1 MSIGMV
7 EDGRSMRY
15 VAEVLGVS
23 ASTIQRTYQRYRDL
37 VTYTRRPGF
46 GHRRAKSARDDR
58 FLRIHNRCRSKRL
71 PGTSN
76 WSPCKC
82 LDSKEKTPKR
92 WSFSKKTS
100 HGSLAYTST
109 PQPMLIFPDS
119 TKIGMKS
126 SG

>member
-1 MSIGMV
+1 
-7 EDGRSMRY
+7 MRY
-15 VAEVLGVS
+15 VAGVLEVI

-37 VTYTRRPGF
+37 GTYNRRPGF
-46 GHRRAKSARDDR
+46 GLRTSTSARDDR
-58 FLRIHNRCRSKRL
+58 FLRMQNRCRSKRP

-82 LDSKEKTPKR
+82 LYSKEETPGR

-109 PQPMLIFPDS
+109 PYSLC
-119 TKIGMKS
+119 
-126 SG
+126 